1 MFEHG
6 NSGKNQRKRIKKFVF
21 NRPRAYKVLIY
32 VKKNS
37 KLSHACVPLRFPG
50 AGGWKRKEG
59 FNRPS

>member
-1 MFEHG
+1 MFEHQ
-6 NSGKNQRKRIKKFVF
+6 NSGKNQRKRIKKLVF
-21 NRPRAYKVLIY
+21 YRPRAYKVLIY

-37 KLSHACVPLRFPG
+37 KLSHACVPLRFSG